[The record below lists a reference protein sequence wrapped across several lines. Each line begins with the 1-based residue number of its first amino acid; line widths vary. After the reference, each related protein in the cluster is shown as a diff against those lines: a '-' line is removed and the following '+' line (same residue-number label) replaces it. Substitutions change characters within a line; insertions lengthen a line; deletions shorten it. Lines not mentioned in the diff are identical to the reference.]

1 MLTVDFDRLGVKP
14 GDKVIDIGAG
24 AGRHS
29 FELYRRGA
37 DVIAFDQNAD
47 ELADVEKMFV
57 AMAEVGEVP
66 AGASARVE
74 VGDALNLPYEDATF
88 DVVLI
93 SEVLEHV
100 PRDGRAIAELTR
112 ILKPGGVAAVTV
124 PRWLPEKIC
133 WALSD
138 AYHEVEGGH
147 VRIYRADELA
157 EKLIA
162 AGLEVRGRDHAHA
175 LHSPYWWLKCAVGVE
190 NNDNPLA
197 KAYHQVLV
205 WDMMKAPWLT
215 RTAEKVLNPVV
226 GKSVV
231 FYLEKP
237 REPSVVK
244 APR

>member
-100 PRDGRAIAELTR
+100 PRDGRAHRRADPNPEAGWR
-112 ILKPGGVAAVTV
+112 CGGDGSAVAAG
-124 PRWLPEKIC
+124 EIC

-157 EKLIA
+157 EKLTA

>member
-1 MLTVDFDRLGVKP
+1 MTVDFERLGVVP
-14 GDKVIDIGAG
+14 GNKVIDIGAG

-29 FELYRRGA
+29 FEMYRRGA

-57 AMAEVGEVP
+57 AMAEAGEVP
-66 AGASARVE
+66 AGACARIE
-74 VGDALNLPYEDATF
+74 VGDALNLPYADETF

-100 PRDGRAIAELTR
+100 SRDGRAIFELTR

-157 EKLIA
+157 EKLEA
-162 AGLEVRGRDHAHA
+162 AGLKVTGSDHAHA
-175 LHSPYWWLKCAVGVE
+175 LHSPYWWLKCAVGVD
-190 NNDNPLA
+190 NDDNPLT
-197 KAYHQVLV
+197 KVYHQILV
-205 WDMMKAPWLT
+205 WDMMKAPWIT
-215 RTAEKVLNPVV
+215 RTAEKILNPVL

-237 REPSVVK
+237 RESSVVR
-244 APR
+244 ATR

>member
-14 GDKVIDIGAG
+14 GDQALDIGAG

-37 DVIAFDQNAD
+37 DVIAFDQSAAD
-47 ELADVEKMFV
+47 
-57 AMAEVGEVP
+57 MAEVATMFSAMQFEGQVP
-66 AGASARVE
+66 EGAKARTE
-74 VGDALNLPYEDATF
+74 VGDALNLPYADESF

-100 PRDGRAIAELTR
+100 PEDTRAIAELTR

-124 PRWLPEKIC
+124 PRSFPEKIC

-147 VRIYRADELA
+147 IRIYRADALA
-157 EKLIA
+157 GQLSH
-162 AGLEVRGRDHAHA
+162 AGLTVTHRHHAHA
-175 LHSPYWWLKCAVGVE
+175 LHAPYWWLKCAVGVE
-190 NNDNPLA
+190 NNDHPLP
-197 KAYHQVLV
+197 KAYHQMLV
-205 WDMMKAPWLT
+205 WDLMKGPWLT
-215 RTAEKVLNPVV
+215 RTAERVLNPVL

-231 FYLEKP
+231 FYLTKP
-237 REPSVVK
+237 KVSV
-244 APR
+244 AAQ

>member
-57 AMAEVGEVP
+57 AMAEVGEAP
-66 AGASARVE
+66 AGADARIQ
-74 VGDALNLPYEDATF
+74 VGDALNLPYEDGTF
-88 DVVLI
+88 DAVLI

-100 PRDGRAIAELTR
+100 PEDDRAIAELVR

-124 PRWLPEKIC
+124 PRWLPEKVC

-157 EKLIA
+157 GKLTA
-162 AGLEVRGRDHAHA
+162 AGLKVQGRDHAHA

-190 NNDNPLA
+190 NNDNPLT

-215 RTAEKVLNPVV
+215 RAAEKVLNPVV

-237 REPSVVK
+237 NRPSAVR

>member
-14 GDKVIDIGAG
+14 GDRAIDIGAG

-37 DVIAFDQNAD
+37 DVVAFDRSAED
-47 ELADVEKMFV
+47 MKAVGDMFAAMELE
-57 AMAEVGEVP
+57 GQVP
-66 AGASARVE
+66 EGALARAE
-74 VGDALNLPYEDATF
+74 VGDALALPYDDETF

-100 PRDGRAIAELTR
+100 PEDDRAIAEFVR
-112 ILKPGGVAAVTV
+112 VLKPGGVAAVTV

-147 VRIYRADELA
+147 VRIYKADELA
-157 EKLIA
+157 AELTS
-162 AGLEVRGRDHAHA
+162 AGLTVRGREHAHA
-175 LHSPYWWLKCAVGVE
+175 LHSPYWWLKCAVGVD
-190 NNDNPLA
+190 NDDNSLT
-197 KAYHQVLV
+197 KAYHRLLV
-205 WDMMKAPWLT
+205 WDLMQGPWLT
-215 RTAEKVLNPVV
+215 RTAESLLNPVL

-237 REPSVVK
+237 TVPVAGR
-244 APR
+244 

>member
-57 AMAEVGEVP
+57 AMAEAGEAPVGADAHVQ
-66 AGASARVE
+66 
-74 VGDALNLPYEDATF
+74 VGDALNLPYEDGTF
-88 DVVLI
+88 DAVLI

-100 PRDGRAIAELTR
+100 PEDERAIAELVR

-157 EKLIA
+157 GKLTS

-175 LHSPYWWLKCAVGVE
+175 LHAPYWWLKCAVGVE
-190 NNDNPLA
+190 NDDNPLT
-197 KAYHQVLV
+197 KAYHQMLV

-231 FYLEKP
+231 LYLEKP
-237 REPSVVK
+237 NQPSVVR
-244 APR
+244 APQ

>member
-1 MLTVDFDRLGVKP
+1 MLTVDFDRLGVSP

-47 ELADVEKMFV
+47 ELADVEKMFI
-57 AMAEVGEVP
+57 AMAEVGEAP
-66 AGASARVE
+66 AGASARTE
-74 VGDALNLPYEDATF
+74 VGDALHMPYDDATF

-100 PRDGRAIAELTR
+100 PEDARAIAEVVR

-124 PRWLPEKIC
+124 PRWLPERIC

-147 VRIYRADELA
+147 VRIYRADELSG
-157 EKLIA
+157 KLSN
-162 AGLEVRGRDHAHA
+162 AGLTVTGRDHAHA
-175 LHSPYWWLKCAVGVE
+175 LHAPFWWLKCAVGVE
-190 NNDNPLA
+190 NNDNPLT
-197 KAYHQVLV
+197 KAYHQLLV

-215 RTAEKVLNPVV
+215 RTAERVLDPLI

-237 REPSVVK
+237 EVPV
-244 APR
+244 ALD

>member
-66 AGASARVE
+66 AGAAARVE

-100 PRDGRAIAELTR
+100 PRDGRAIAELAR

-157 EKLIA
+157 EKLTA
-162 AGLEVRGRDHAHA
+162 AGLQVRGRDHAHA

-237 REPSVVK
+237 RVPSVVK